1 MNVIKT
7 HITMEKR
14 KIIEKENKAVPFDTD
29 KY

>member
-1 MNVIKT
+1 MTIIKT

-14 KIIEKENKAVPFDTD
+14 KMNEIENEAVLFDID